1 MIKIDFMCC
10 CHNHYLWPSSW
21 ITLLLSLL
29 IACSIHVTP
38 VSVMYWL
45 SETVFR
51 FDGDSNANVSAEQG
65 MTRSCQ
71 AANTAI
77 REHHISHFLHSENGT
92 IRGGAKYEQIF
103 ADFHWIFGTKS
114 SAGVYQSRIG
124 QTFKSLFHNQLPSAA
139 TDDGGKL
146 GLILHQ
152 IEIFILNVKPR
163 LRLSLFWTVV
173 GSFHPHQNF
182 NFKFWN

>member
-1 MIKIDFMCC
+1 MSRQWVSCIGYQRRYLGLMEILMLMC
-10 CHNHYLWPSSW
+10 LPSKEW
-21 ITLLLSLL
+21 HDP
-29 IACSIHVTP
+29 AK
-38 VSVMYWL
+38 
-45 SETVFR
+45 
-51 FDGDSNANVSAEQG
+51 
-65 MTRSCQ
+65 

-92 IRGGAKYEQIF
+92 IREVQSTNRF
-103 ADFHWIFGTKS
+103 
-114 SAGVYQSRIG
+114 SRIF
-124 QTFKSLFHNQLPSAA
+124 TEYSAPRA
-139 TDDGGKL
+139 AQGFINRELDKL
-146 GLILHQ
+146 LKVCFTTNCLQQQQMMEESWGLILHR